1 MSRANV
7 LPLSEPLNSRDA
19 IGRNFRYRISITSGG
34 RQGPPDEVQ
43 ESRGFAQVTNDDLNR
58 HEPIV
63 TDLARTRPR
72 LAIVVPC
79 FNEELVIRETVRRLV
94 GIMRDLREK
103 GQIASESFLYFVDD
117 GSIDN
122 TWSILRELNKSEREV
137 KALKLSRNFGH
148 QNAVLAGL
156 LAVRHRADCAIS
168 LDADLQ
174 HDEQAIY
181 SFLDKYRQG
190 ADIVYGVRRNAGN
203 VPISKRLFSSVFYWL
218 MSSLGAKVIKDH
230 PDYRLISAKVLDTL
244 ADYKEVNV
252 FLRGIFANM
261 GFKSEVVHFDVHERL
276 AGTTH
281 YSWTKMIGLALDGVT
296 SFTVAPLRMIAM
308 GGVLITLG
316 ALAISVFIIVSALRG
331 DVVPGWA
338 STVLPIYVLG
348 GLQIMIIGLVAEY
361 IGKIYSE
368 VKQRPR
374 FISEQELS

>member
-1 MSRANV
+1 MK
-7 LPLSEPLNSRDA
+7 
-19 IGRNFRYRISITSGG
+19 
-34 RQGPPDEVQ
+34 VQ
-43 ESRGFAQVTNDDLNR
+43 DSRGFAPVTKDDLNNQG
-58 HEPIV
+58 PIV
-63 TDLARTRPR
+63 PDQARTRPR

-79 FNEELVIRETVRRLV
+79 FNEELVIQETVRRLAGV
-94 GIMRDLREK
+94 LRDLREK
-103 GQIASESFLYFVDD
+103 GQIASESFLFFVDD
-117 GSIDN
+117 GSIDR
-122 TWSILRELNKSEREV
+122 TWSMLREFNQSDREV
-137 KALKLSRNFGH
+137 KGLKLARNFGH

-156 LAVRHRADCAIS
+156 LTVRHRADCVIS
-168 LDADLQ
+168 MDADLQ

-190 ADIVYGVRRNAGN
+190 ADIVYGVRRNAGT
-203 VPISKRLFSSVFYWL
+203 VPISKRLGSSVFYWL
-218 MSSLGAKVIKDH
+218 MSSLGAKVIKNH

-244 ADYKEVNV
+244 ADYKEVNI

-261 GFKSEVVHFDVHERL
+261 GFKSEVVYFDVHERL

-296 SFTVAPLRMIAM
+296 SFTVAPLRMIAI

-316 ALAISVFIIVSALRG
+316 ALAIAVFIVVSALRG
-331 DVVPGWA
+331 NVVPGWA

-348 GLQIMIIGLVAEY
+348 GLQIMTLGLVAEY

-374 FISEQELS
+374 FISEQELW